1 MNEDL
6 KVVYRSL
13 VKPQNDIINY
23 LTRFSGITKETLEGV
38 EKRSKINNKETKITL
53 LTSELLNN
61 SG

>member
-13 VKPQNDIINY
+13 VKPHNEIINY

-38 EKRSKINNKETKITL
+38 ETRYIRT
-53 LTSELLNN
+53 
-61 SG
+61 